1 VIQIQTRVI
10 IDFFGFRKCIFDPI
24 SGELLPGYKKVEKRK
39 HDRGGQFDSS
49 ALDPPSKN
57 NSNSADPEQSNRKK
71 TAESSVKTRFAFT
84 LCSPI
89 LEAFLSPRNPGGVS
103 RTMKYFLYI

>member
-1 VIQIQTRVI
+1 LISSDSANV
-10 IDFFGFRKCIFDPI
+10 IFDPI
-24 SGELLPGYKKVEKRK
+24 SGEHLPGYKKVEKRK

-71 TAESSVKTRFAFT
+71 LQNR
-84 LCSPI
+84 L
-89 LEAFLSPRNPGGVS
+89 
-103 RTMKYFLYI
+103 